1 MGANC
6 TTCQTCNGEP
16 EFNDSA
22 ETPINPRSSITALQN
37 NSKKMYQQKT
47 NTKYVTIIYGL
58 NKKQEGEMNYKMNVK
73 KIIKIQA
80 LYRAIKARRMYEILS
95 MNSKVKFK

>member
-58 NKKQEGEMNYKMNVK
+58 NKKIGGRDELQDECQENYQDLGTLQSNQGK
-73 KIIKIQA
+73 KDVRNI
-80 LYRAIKARRMYEILS
+80 EHE
-95 MNSKVKFK
+95 F